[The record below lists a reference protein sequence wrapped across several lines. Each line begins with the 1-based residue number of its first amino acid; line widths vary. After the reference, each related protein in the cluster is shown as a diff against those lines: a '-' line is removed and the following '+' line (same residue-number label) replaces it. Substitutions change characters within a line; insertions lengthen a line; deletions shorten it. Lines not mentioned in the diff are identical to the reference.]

1 MEIKTK
7 GTVSISI
14 EDFIE
19 MSKCK
24 ELICRSI
31 ENCMVFEIN
40 GENHGCTFYLEQEL
54 METMFP
60 EECQEAKKKAVEKW
74 EVKNQNV

>member
-7 GTVSISI
+7 GTVSIST

-31 ENCMVFEIN
+31 EDCMVLEIN
-40 GENHGCTFYLEQEL
+40 GKNCGCNFYLNQEL